1 MTPPT
6 GADVA
11 PRPHDAHWPRRLPR
25 ELVLP
30 ETTLWFNLEVAAR
43 RYPDKPAYLFFGCAL
58 TWGELHAQAESLAGW
73 LQARGVARGDRVLL
87 YLQNCPQYV
96 VAFYAIQR
104 AGAVVVPVN
113 PMNRADEFG
122 HYITDAGASAAIA
135 GADLAAIVAQANAA
149 VPEAQRLRALL
160 VVRYA
165 DALPAGGIADDERP
179 AQALLDWLLA
189 EPALPADAT
198 RWADAL
204 AAALRPAAL
213 DTRPDDLAVL
223 PYTSGTTGL
232 PKGCMHTHR
241 TLMPNIVGGALW
253 GHADAS
259 SVVLGVVPFFHVT
272 GMMYGVLG
280 PAWTGSTVVILPRWD
295 RELAGWL
302 ISRHRVTH
310 WTCIPT
316 MIIDLFAS
324 PNYRRFDLSSLRYLS
339 GGGAAMP
346 YAVAER
352 LQQEFGLTFAEGYG
366 LTETA
371 APSHANPPERAK
383 LQCLGMPI
391 FGVDS
396 RVIDPETLRELPPGE
411 VGEIV
416 TRGPMVF
423 KGYWGHPEATAAAF
437 VDIDGESFFRTGDL
451 GRMDEEGYFFLTDRL
466 KRMINASGYKVWP
479 TEVELL
485 LFKCPAVQEACVIAA
500 KDAYRGETVKALVVL
515 RAEARG
521 TTSEQDIV
529 DWSRAH
535 MAAYKVPRIVE
546 FVDALPKSGS
556 GKVMWR
562 VLQEREAAR

>member
-1 MTPPT
+1 MSLE
-6 GADVA
+6 
-11 PRPHDAHWPRRLPR
+11 PRPHLAHWPKRLPR

-30 ETTLWFNLEVAAR
+30 QTPLWFNVEVSAR
-43 RYPDKPAYLFFGCAL
+43 RYPDKPAYLFFGRAL
-58 TWGELHAQAESLAGW
+58 GFRELHDQAEALAGW
-73 LQARGVARGDRVLL
+73 LRAQGVEKGDRVLL

-96 VAFYAIQR
+96 VAFYAILR
-104 AGAVVVPVN
+104 ADAVVVPVN
-113 PMNRADEFG
+113 PMNRAEEFG
-122 HYITDAGASAAIA
+122 HYITDAGAKVAIA
-135 GADLAAIVAQANAA
+135 GADLAGIVEQADAA
-149 VPEAQRLRALL
+149 LPAPQRLRALL

-165 DALPAGGIADDERP
+165 DAVPAEGIADDEKP
-179 AQALLDWLLA
+179 AQPLLDWLLA
-189 EPALPADAT
+189 EPALPAGAT

-204 AAALRPAAL
+204 AAELPPPTSTAHV
-213 DTRPDDLAVL
+213 DDLAVL

-241 TLMPNIVGGALW
+241 SLLPNIVGGGLW

-259 SVVLGVVPFFHVT
+259 SISLGVVPFFHVT
-272 GMMYGVLG
+272 GMMYGVLAPVWG
-280 PAWTGSTVVILPRWD
+280 GSTVVILPRWD
-295 RELAGWL
+295 RELAGRL
-302 ISRHRVTH
+302 ISRHRITH

-324 PNYRRFDLSSLRYLS
+324 PNYRSFDLSSLRYLS

-396 RVIDPETLRELPPGE
+396 RVIDPETLVELPPGE

-437 VDIDGESFFRTGDL
+437 VEVDGQRYFRTGDL
-451 GRMDEEGYFFLTDRL
+451 GRMDEDGYFFLTDRL

-479 TEVELL
+479 SEVELL

-500 KDAYRGETVKALVVL
+500 KDTYRGETVKALVVL

-521 TTSEQDIV
+521 KTTEQEIV
-529 DWSRAH
+529 DWAREH

-562 VLQEREAAR
+562 LLQEREAGDSG